1 MHQRD
6 PSRCSGPARVFP
18 VSRFLTLAGALALVC
33 ATPPAG
39 AQNPTLPPPSQAQS
53 VLNQAVQ
60 QNPGLA
66 DVIRQ
71 RLQQSG
77 MTPDQIRARLQASGY
92 SPTLLDAYLSPAAP
106 GATPLTPGTQELG
119 AVQALGL
126 APVAIPVESLPVDT
140 GLIRALGA
148 TPVIRKSR
156 VFGVDVFQRTTT
168 QFLPLLS
175 GPVPPDYKLGPGD
188 QLALIL
194 TGDVELTY
202 SLVVSREGFVLI
214 PQVGQVYVSNLTLDQ
229 LRSVLMTKLGRV
241 YSGVRRVNPTTHFD
255 ISVANVRANQV
266 YVVGEVA
273 QPGAYQISSLG
284 TVLTAL
290 YAAGGVTEQ
299 ADMRQVL
306 VQRVGKTVA
315 TLDLYDYLLRGDTHS
330 DVRLETGDVV
340 YVPVHGLRAE
350 ISGAVKRPAIYEMKS
365 GETLSDL
372 ILASGGFAPDAQLQ
386 RIAIYRLM
394 PAPNRG
400 PGAPPRAVI
409 DVALTP
415 AAPGSADT
423 SAARNN
429 RLGGMRVP
437 VVALTDG
444 DSIIVDAVDSLVRQ
458 YFVAVSG
465 YVRKPGLYP
474 WRASLTLRDLVLL
487 AGGPQV
493 GADLREAEI
502 ARMPIDR
509 SLGQLA
515 VTERVPLD
523 SSYLVERDSLGR
535 YEGPPGPAF
544 LPAGSTPEVLLR
556 PYDNVLILRQPNFEL
571 QRTITIL
578 GEVRYPG
585 VYALRTKS
593 DRLSDLMA
601 RAGGLTHEAYPDGI
615 RFYRRAEGAGRL
627 DVSLAAALKDT
638 TSAQNVILQPDDS
651 IWIPEYIPS
660 VRVSGAVNAP
670 GSVLFDEQ
678 KGLDD
683 YLGAAGGYA
692 ENANKGRVSVRYA
705 NGEVRTKHK
714 VLIFFSSKP
723 KPDPG
728 AEVFV
733 PLEQPQ
739 PKTDWFI
746 YLAPLASLLAST
758 VAIIAVVKK

>member
-1 MHQRD
+1 
-6 PSRCSGPARVFP
+6 
-18 VSRFLTLAGALALVC
+18 
-33 ATPPAG
+33 
-39 AQNPTLPPPSQAQS
+39 
-53 VLNQAVQ
+53 
-60 QNPGLA
+60 
-66 DVIRQ
+66 VIRQ
-71 RLQQSG
+71 KIQSSG
-77 MTPDQIRARLQASGY
+77 MSPDQIRARLQASGY
-92 SPTLLDAYLSPAAP
+92 SPSLLDAYLTPATP
-106 GATPLTPGTQELG
+106 GAPPLTPGVQELG

-148 TPVIRKSR
+148 TAEMRKSR
-156 VFGVDVFQRTTT
+156 VFGVDVFQRSTT

-202 SLVVSREGFVLI
+202 SLEVSREGFVLI

-229 LRSVLMTKLGRV
+229 LRAVLTTKLSRV

-266 YVVGEVA
+266 YVVGDVV

-306 VQRVGKTVA
+306 VQRLGKTVA
-315 TLDLYDYLLRGDTHS
+315 ILDLYDYLLRGDTHS

-340 YVPVHGLRAE
+340 YVPVHGIRAD
-350 ISGAVKRPAIYEMKS
+350 ISGAVKRPAIYEVKS
-365 GETLSDL
+365 TETLSDL
-372 ILASGGFAPDAQLQ
+372 ILAAGGFAPDAQLR
-386 RIAIYRLM
+386 RIAIYRLL
-394 PAPNRG
+394 PAAGRSSST
-400 PGAPPRAVI
+400 PPRAVI
-409 DVALTP
+409 DVALTL
-415 AAPGSADT
+415 ATPGAADT
-423 SAARNN
+423 TERAR
-429 RLGGMRVP
+429 RLGGMAVP
-437 VVALTDG
+437 ALALSDG
-444 DSIIVDAVDSLVRQ
+444 DSVVVDAVDSLAHQ
-458 YFVAVSG
+458 YYVVVSG
-465 YVRKPGLYP
+465 YIHKPGMYP
-474 WRASLTLRDLVLL
+474 WHSGMTVRDLVML
-487 AGGPQV
+487 ARGPRI

-502 ARMPIDR
+502 ARMPADR
-509 SLGQLA
+509 SQGELA
-515 VTERVPLD
+515 TTVRVPLD
-523 SSYLVERDSLGR
+523 SGYLFDRDSLAT
-535 YEGPPGPAF
+535 YVGPPGISFP
-544 LPAGSTPEVLLR
+544 PPKSSPEVQLE

-571 QRTITIL
+571 QRSVTIL

-593 DRLSDLMA
+593 DRLASLVD

-615 RFYRRAEGAGRL
+615 RFYRNAEAAGRL
-627 DVSLAAALKDT
+627 NVSLASALRDT
-638 TSAQNVILQPDDS
+638 ASSQNVILMPDDS
-651 IWIPEYIPS
+651 IWIPEFIPS

-670 GSVLFDEQ
+670 GSVLYDQ
-678 KGLDD
+678 NKGLDD

-692 ENANKGRVSVRYA
+692 ENANEGRVSVRYA

-714 VLIFFSSKP
+714 VLIFFSRKP

-733 PLEQPQ
+733 PLKPPET
-739 PKTDWFI
+739 KTDWFL
-746 YLAPLASLLAST
+746 YLAPMASILAST